1 MANIEGLEQFTQH
14 LLAKGL
20 IQEDLEF
27 IDFAND
33 ILTDFM
39 RLEPSEY
46 VPLGEMHKS
55 PLGPR
60 HRTRP
65 GSWTWS

>member
-46 VPLGEMHKS
+46 VLIKDM
-55 PLGPR
+55 
-60 HRTRP
+60 
-65 GSWTWS
+65 